1 MTKTKMEVSVKIFER
16 GSNEALVF
24 SSGLAG
30 FLERIKTVAEE
41 ETYLIRDGQRKADVI
56 ETIIADKHGY
66 AFSLTFKT
74 QLQKFATENKYVID
88 ERPHQHEWFL
98 APVDVFGG
106 VAQLSTDRPTIRIVN
121 ITSDSEFDILEQDK
135 TVVYF
140 FGTWDNGAVLALE
153 EMKTLPAHTVLVAQR
168 LSDAALALMEWADT
182 SLEISAKGFVETT

>member
-16 GSNEALVF
+16 SSNEALVF

-30 FLERIKTVAEE
+30 FLERTKTVAEE
-41 ETYLIRDGQRKADVI
+41 ETYLIRDGQRKPDVI

-66 AFSLTFKT
+66 TFSLTFQT

-88 ERPHQHEWFL
+88 ARPHQHEWFL
-98 APVDVFGG
+98 APVDVFGN

-121 ITSDSEFDILEQDK
+121 ITSDSQFDILEQDK

-182 SLEISAKGFVETT
+182 SLEISAKGFVKTT